1 MFVSATSNLQR
12 CYRRVKRT
20 LAGQTIS
27 ARERGSESFVVI
39 RSGQDIQYGHQLSS
53 TQSPHDAP
61 GQSFTGNG
69 GRTLLSKMR
78 PFGRES
84 HPDPSSAC
92 LGGLTAPGIC
102 QQSYVHAQGA
112 VRCNHPVGALAKPS
126 AADEAPQ
133 APNVIIFG
141 ESGVGKS
148 SLVNMLSEGAVEP
161 AAVSNQALGCTF
173 ETQRYNVTLGDRE
186 YILWD
191 TAGLNEGS
199 KGTVSE
205 EKACEKLVELLQQ
218 LKGGVNLLVYVLR
231 GNRFR
236 GIVRINYEIF
246 QRVVCQRKVPIV
258 LVVTGLENESP
269 METWWEENKEDL
281 EANGLHFAGH
291 ACVTTTK
298 GKRMKS
304 GERVFEEEYA
314 QNWKMKTGRISVAST
329 RAVARG
335 IMGASWNISVAD
347 NTRGGVGVTFG
358 VTCDNGVLTR

>member
-1 MFVSATSNLQR
+1 
-12 CYRRVKRT
+12 
-20 LAGQTIS
+20 
-27 ARERGSESFVVI
+27 
-39 RSGQDIQYGHQLSS
+39 
-53 TQSPHDAP
+53 
-61 GQSFTGNG
+61 
-69 GRTLLSKMR
+69 MR
-78 PFGRES
+78 PFGREF

-92 LGGLTAPGIC
+92 LGGLTAPEIC

-112 VRCNHPVGALAKPS
+112 VQYSHLAGSLAKPS
-126 AADEAPQ
+126 ATGGAAPH
-133 APNVIIFG
+133 APNIIIFG

-173 ETQRYNVTLGDRE
+173 ETQRYRVTLDNRE

-236 GIVRINYEIF
+236 GIVKINYEIF
-246 QRVVCQRKVPIV
+246 QRVICQRKVPIV

-269 METWWEENKEDL
+269 MEKWWVENEEDL
-281 EANGLHFAGH
+281 QLNGLHFFRA
-291 ACVTTTK
+291 
-298 GKRMKS
+298 
-304 GERVFEEEYA
+304 
-314 QNWKMKTGRISVAST
+314 T
-329 RAVARG
+329 RASR
-335 IMGASWNISVAD
+335 
-347 NTRGGVGVTFG
+347 R
-358 VTCDNGVLTR
+358 RRERR